1 MGHTRLGIIPKTRSW
16 SSVVALFAHAG
27 GSLVGPRVGAQEWAD
42 VTEGDVNMGT
52 VADRTLDAARG
63 ALEKAKDDPG
73 LQYTVFLLVQV
84 ALASR
89 DTNWTQRLEPFG
101 IQLDDDASLVDL
113 TAELQGSIDD
123 WLARRGVRSDISE
136 MAQRAAGDAL
146 VALTAARAQTL
157 FGDSGD
163 ELRLGLKSLSTK
175 KGFGELGQAFFGRF
189 MTGFLNFYLSRI
201 TAEKI
206 GSSFIQQLGDLSVFN
221 RALANHCLESAR
233 IVRDFAGQWYSKTQ
247 YERGRLPGQHGRIRR
262 RRALKAARGASA
274 PAPAHGPL
282 AWPIRMMRPRLVLCS
297 GAETAADDPLNE
309 DRQVLALDALGPN
322 ANVNLRL
329 EDVARVFLKHLNPR
343 LVDLLEIAAYVYT
356 ADGSTLRASGRW
368 EADAIEPWRRD
379 FRIVIR
385 VRDLDFW
392 TRPDVS
398 LLLHKTLSVLSDDHY
413 SIEFQRLTADRPQ
426 QEYLQFSDQSEWPF
440 TGVSRVC
447 LFSGGLDSL
456 SGALDMI
463 SRSEPLVLV
472 SHRSVAPLDKR
483 QRDLVKAVRERY
495 PAAKLLHIPVW
506 VNKSGHLGREFS
518 QRTRS
523 FLFSALGCAVAH
535 SVKADGI
542 RFFENGVVSLNL
554 PVADEVLGAR
564 ASRTTHPQVLH
575 LFGELY
581 SLVLDRPQQD
591 PMTVDNPFVHS
602 TKQEVVERIGHHAG
616 TELISLSCSCAHTL
630 HKSKSQ
636 WHCGTCSQCIDRRI
650 AILAADMTASDPARD
665 YVVDVFT
672 GPRKPGYEQNM
683 AVDYARHA
691 LELSLMDDVTIAA
704 SFNGEISRAVRHEHN
719 RGEAAAFLSPC
730 TDGTHRP

>member
-1 MGHTRLGIIPKTRSW
+1 M
-16 SSVVALFAHAG
+16 
-27 GSLVGPRVGAQEWAD
+27 
-42 VTEGDVNMGT
+42 
-52 VADRTLDAARG
+52 
-63 ALEKAKDDPG
+63 
-73 LQYTVFLLVQV
+73 
-84 ALASR
+84 
-89 DTNWTQRLEPFG
+89 
-101 IQLDDDASLVDL
+101 
-113 TAELQGSIDD
+113 
-123 WLARRGVRSDISE
+123 
-136 MAQRAAGDAL
+136 
-146 VALTAARAQTL
+146 
-157 FGDSGD
+157 
-163 ELRLGLKSLSTK
+163 
-175 KGFGELGQAFFGRF
+175 
-189 MTGFLNFYLSRI
+189 
-201 TAEKI
+201 
-206 GSSFIQQLGDLSVFN
+206 
-221 RALANHCLESAR
+221 
-233 IVRDFAGQWYSKTQ
+233 
-247 YERGRLPGQHGRIRR
+247 
-262 RRALKAARGASA
+262 
-274 PAPAHGPL
+274 
-282 AWPIRMMRPRLVLCS
+282 
-297 GAETAADDPLNE
+297 
-309 DRQVLALDALGPN
+309 
-322 ANVNLRL
+322 
-329 EDVARVFLKHLNPR
+329 FLKHLNPR

-581 SLVLDRPQQD
+581 SLGADRPQQD

-616 TELISLSCSCAHTL
+616 TELISLSCSCGHTL

-719 RGEAAAFLSPC
+719 RGEAAAFLVAVHRRHASAVMSVMEAEARLHAGELVAGTLPDSSMLAMVVGQRHRATVWERYVARIGAILTEAVPRMC
-730 TDGTHRP
+730 QTEAPANELRLQEMCDGALAGHQMQLRREYPFLRWGSVLTKPDWSAEQLALWVELKYVRRSTDRARVTDAIAADITKYGDVGRRVLFVIYDPGRHLGDDEELHAIVQAHAGMFMRVIR